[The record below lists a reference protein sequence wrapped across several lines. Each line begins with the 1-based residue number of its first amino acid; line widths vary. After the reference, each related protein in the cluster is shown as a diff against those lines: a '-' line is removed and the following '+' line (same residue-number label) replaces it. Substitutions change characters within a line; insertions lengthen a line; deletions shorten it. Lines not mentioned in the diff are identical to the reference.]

1 MTTTNGNAGARPGA
15 KKIVF
20 DWAGVLFR
28 WHPENMLKREIPH
41 IANTDAA
48 AAHWRHEIFQAYG
61 GDWGE
66 FDRGTV
72 AAPDLVQRIARRTGL
87 PAADIQRVV
96 DRVPLELQPIADTV
110 RWLAELR
117 GQGRTLFFLS
127 NMPEPYAAHLEREHA
142 FIGWFAA
149 GIISARVHHIKPEPG
164 IFTLAAERFGAADP
178 GELVFLDDHLPNVES
193 ARSLG
198 WNAVQFFDA
207 AQAAH
212 ELAERGWL

>member
-1 MTTTNGNAGARPGA
+1 MTTTDRHAGTTPGE

-28 WHPENMLKREIPH
+28 WHPETMLKREIPH
-41 IANTDAA
+41 IASDDAA
-48 AAHWRHEIFQAYG
+48 AARWRHEIFQAYG

-72 AAPDLVQRIARRTGL
+72 QAAELVQRIARRTGL

-96 DRVPLELQPIADTV
+96 DRVPHELQPIADTV
-110 RWLAELR
+110 RWLGELR
-117 GQGRTLFFLS
+117 EQGRTLFFLS

-149 GIISARVHHIKPEPG
+149 GVISARVRHIKPEAG
-164 IFTLAAERFGAADP
+164 IFALAAERFGVADP

-198 WNAVQFFDA
+198 WNALQFFDA
-207 AQAAH
+207 AQARAD
-212 ELAERGWL
+212 LASHGWA